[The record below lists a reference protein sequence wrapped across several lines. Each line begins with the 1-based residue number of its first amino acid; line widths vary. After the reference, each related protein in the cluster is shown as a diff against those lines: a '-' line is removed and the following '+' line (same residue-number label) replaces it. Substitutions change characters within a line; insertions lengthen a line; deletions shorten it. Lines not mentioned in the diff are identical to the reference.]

1 MQDNSSSPSQP
12 PNALRLLLVDDH
24 PLFVEGLSATLQA
37 KRPDFSIAHAGSLA
51 EAKSLLLQQAE
62 TQHGRQRPTEDYDL
76 ILLDLKLPDGDG
88 LSLISFLKEQRLF
101 VPCAVLSA
109 SENAQDI
116 HSSLNAGASG
126 YITKAHSG
134 KEVLKLIA
142 QILNGEQVTPKNFQA
157 IKHSDSGITP
167 RQQEVLELLALGL
180 ANKQISR
187 QLSLSEH
194 TVKSHIKALYLYF
207 DAHSRT
213 ECVSLAR
220 AQNLLP

>member
-1 MQDNSSSPSQP
+1 MQNNSSSFSQSLAP
-12 PNALRLLLVDDH
+12 LRLLLVDDH

-37 KRPDFSIAHAGSLA
+37 KRPDVSIAHAGTLA
-51 EAKSLLLQQAE
+51 EAKSMLLKPAE
-62 TQHGRQRPTEDYDL
+62 AQDGRQRQTDEYDL

-88 LSLISFLKEQRLF
+88 LGLISFLKEQRLF

-134 KEVLKLIA
+134 QEVLKLIA